1 MTISRLTRVIFPGLA
16 CLLFLPGCQ
25 QATPPAPSSG
35 AAAPPAA
42 TVQLATAE
50 LKLVERR
57 VRIPF
62 TLVGYQQIDVTS
74 RINGHLLKVHYDIGD
89 QVVAGDLLAELYV
102 PELGV
107 EIERQQQVI
116 VEAEQ
121 AIESRRAEQQQAVAH
136 LAEQDPLLE
145 LRGREL
151 RRISNLV
158 EAGALEKEKQDE
170 AEFAL
175 AAVEATRVRI
185 GAEIATAGAH
195 IRRAEAQL
203 TVEQV
208 ELRRREV
215 LASYTRIE
223 APFDGSITARHV
235 HPGSFVEPA
244 GGEATTALYELESTD
259 RLRMVMFLPLADAS
273 SLETGQSV
281 TIVSMQGQGTLPAPE
296 PPLAIARTS
305 QAFQRGS
312 RMMRAEADLDNP
324 GGLVKPGDYGVAE
337 IVLERFED
345 QPVIPVSALVPRT
358 TADGTVEGYFV
369 MLVDQGNQVWRSD
382 LKVLYQDN
390 NVAVIGDG
398 MKAGDQVIT
407 ANQDQY
413 QDRQKLTPSQLDSSD
428 R

>member
-1 MTISRLTRVIFPGLA
+1 MTISRLIAITFSGLA
-16 CLLFLPGCQ
+16 CLLSLPGCQ
-25 QATPPAPSSG
+25 QATPPASDSG
-35 AAAPPAA
+35 TAAPPEASI
-42 TVQLATAE
+42 QLATAE

-62 TLVGYQQIDVTS
+62 TLEGYQQIDVTS
-74 RINGHLLKVHYDIGD
+74 RIDGHLLAVHFDIGD
-89 QVVAGDLLAELYV
+89 QVAAGDLLAELYV

-107 EIERQQQVI
+107 DIERQQQVI
-116 VEAEQ
+116 VEAER

-136 LAEQDPLLE
+136 LAEQNPLLE

-158 EAGALEKEKQDE
+158 EAGALTKEKQDE
-170 AEFAL
+170 AEFSL

-185 GAEIATAGAH
+185 GAEIDTAGARV
-195 IRRAEAQL
+195 RRAEAQL
-203 TVEQV
+203 AVEQV

-235 HPGSFVEPA
+235 HPGSYVEPA
-244 GGEATTALYELESTD
+244 GGESTTALYELESTD
-259 RLRMVMFLPLADAS
+259 RLRIVMFLPLADAS
-273 SLETGQSV
+273 SLETGQDV
-281 TIVSMQGQGTLPAPE
+281 TIISMQGQSTPPTPD
-296 PPLAIARTS
+296 PPLAITRTS

-324 GGLVKPGDYGVAE
+324 DGLVRPGDYGVAE

-345 QPVIPVSALVPRT
+345 KPVIPVAALVPRRS
-358 TADGTVEGYFV
+358 ADGTVEGYFV
-369 MLVDQGNQVWRSD
+369 MQVDESQQVWRSD
-382 LKVLYQDN
+382 VKVLFQDN

-398 MKAGDQVIT
+398 LEAGDQVIT
-407 ANQDQY
+407 ANQDRF
-413 QDRQKLTPSQLDSSD
+413 QDRQKLTPGQLDSSY